1 MPMPAAAE
9 AIKEVLLPPPADLVD
24 ANRLSLCLFN
34 TAVNSR
40 ALVRDLAVYAT
51 GPLGWKRFC
60 ILAPRDQYG
69 AEMTQAFAEE
79 IRRLGGETIAADT
92 YGPDGNG
99 FGLPIKRIKKAD
111 LKRYGKMESA
121 PVP

>member
-1 MPMPAAAE
+1 MIRRPPRSTLFPYTTLFRSLPD
-9 AIKEVLLPPPADLVD
+9 VQLLGQY
-24 ANRLSLCLFN
+24 LFN

-40 ALVRDLAVYAT
+40 ALVRDLATYAT

-79 IRRLGGETIAADT
+79 IHRLGGEIIAVDT
-92 YGPDGNG
+92 YRPDDNDFGPP
-99 FGLPIKRIKKAD
+99 LQPIKEAD
-111 LKRYGKMESA
+111 LKTQRHKEC
-121 PVP
+121 PPPP